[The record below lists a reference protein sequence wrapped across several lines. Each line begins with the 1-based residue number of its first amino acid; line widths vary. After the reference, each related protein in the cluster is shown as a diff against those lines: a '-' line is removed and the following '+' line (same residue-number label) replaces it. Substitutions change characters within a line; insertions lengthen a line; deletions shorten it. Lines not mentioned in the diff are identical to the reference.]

1 LRSTEQDRLN
11 LALAFDGN
19 VGKKCPQ
26 GLPENVS
33 SDEIGIVSI
42 EVPVNSSNA
51 QAWPLDQ
58 HRWKVDFPLEPG
70 EAVGIGHIIDEG
82 DVTPQT
88 ASSTSFSMHDRR
100 SVGPHVPD
108 EKLANVTYTFSSP
121 VEVSEVK
128 LIQHTNGVT
137 QIEGYAG
144 DPIDTLTSIGK
155 TWSTI

>member
-1 LRSTEQDRLN
+1 
-11 LALAFDGN
+11 
-19 VGKKCPQ
+19 
-26 GLPENVS
+26 
-33 SDEIGIVSI
+33 
-42 EVPVNSSNA
+42 
-51 QAWPLDQ
+51 
-58 HRWKVDFPLEPG
+58 
-70 EAVGIGHIIDEG
+70 IGHIIDEG

-155 TWSTI
+155 TWSTIGDMTGNTVFNERQVDSFKFPKSGKGKFFKFVVRKTSFPNGYAFYRAFPRNSRHQAYLPLTRR